1 MAKQTRNTTAM
12 PNVGNVYQG
21 YISNSGAQAVLAGAQ
36 MMDTRQQD
44 AARKQ
49 AADATMG
56 QFIESM
62 PTNVDLDKVPVS
74 MRDTTNKYLVG
85 LKDEFFENA
94 KIASREGASSPLYAE
109 AVSNMNRITMAFK
122 NLNQDFEKLK
132 EMKYNYI
139 NDYDKGFVS
148 EGSRPEAVEFMTNL
162 TTDQVPLGISE
173 SGRLTFGEGATLDDA
188 PKYATKDF
196 ETAKSLIDLNSTLY
210 NAGQPMDKGKEG
222 VVRMQ
227 IRNALSKGGR
237 DAVLSMA
244 TDDYIMPGGLGIQ
257 DQDLL
262 YNPER
267 TKELSQFVEDQYV
280 AMLSQTANDG
290 YKALIAKENRN
301 DNRAIARSLSLAQKK
316 KEAGLTG
323 TSADGIEG
331 TYETPGM
338 TKGEVQKL
346 RQAGRYVSQAQDE
359 LQNILSLDVEPMG
372 TQVNTLVG
380 TKYKG
385 KEVTSARKIQRIQG
399 GKTKDFLEIEYLVKT
414 GTETSRNGSEV
425 VRHTDVVN
433 IDLTD
438 PREQRMLRDQIIRY
452 QFGSDDVSDKAILMS
467 GDLSDRQSTL
477 PTFEELITN
486 SQFRP

>member
-1 MAKQTRNTTAM
+1 M
-12 PNVGNVYQG
+12 PNVGSVYQG

-49 AADATMG
+49 ASDATMG

-62 PTNVDLDKVPVS
+62 PTNVDLDKVPAN
-74 MRDTTNKYLVG
+74 MRDQTNKYLVG

-122 NLNQDFEKLK
+122 NLDQDFEKLK
-132 EMKYNYI
+132 EMKYSYI

-196 ETAKSLIDLNSTLY
+196 ETAKSLINLNSTLY
-210 NAGQPMDKGKEG
+210 SAGQPMDKGKEG

-267 TKELSQFVEDQYV
+267 TKELSQFVENQYV

-290 YKALIAKENRN
+290 YKALIAKENRA
-301 DNRAIARSLSLAQKK
+301 DSRSISRSISLAEKK
-316 KEAGLTG
+316 KAAGLT
-323 TSADGIEG
+323 SASD
-331 TYETPGM
+331 M
-338 TKGEVQKL
+338 TTAEL
-346 RQAGRYVSQAQDE
+346 RQVDAKDRSDLGREYMGKVMDGDTKPLIGAKYVNETVLNATYIGGGNGASAVDA
-359 LQNILSLDVEPMG
+359 LS
-372 TQVNTLVG
+372 
-380 TKYKG
+380 
-385 KEVTSARKIQRIQG
+385 KIGYSKSDIN
-399 GKTKDFLEIEYLVKT
+399 DFLESEYSPGDMLIITDKDYY
-414 GTETSRNGSEV
+414 V
-425 VRHTDVVN
+425 VDPYNESTQK
-433 IDLTD
+433 DLTSA
-438 PREQRMLRDQIIRY
+438 II
-452 QFGSDDVSDKAILMS
+452 QSKFGNDATTDAAIMNVEKNKPVLPVINV
-467 GDLSDRQSTL
+467 GPQSTPGSL
-477 PTFEELITN
+477 GPV
-486 SQFRP
+486 Q

>member
-1 MAKQTRNTTAM
+1 
-12 PNVGNVYQG
+12 
-21 YISNSGAQAVLAGAQ
+21 

-49 AADATMG
+49 ASDATMG

-62 PTNVDLDKVPVS
+62 PTNVDLDKVPAN
-74 MRDTTNKYLVG
+74 MRDQTNKYLVG

-122 NLNQDFEKLK
+122 NLDQDFEKLK
-132 EMKYNYI
+132 EMKYSYI

-196 ETAKSLIDLNSTLY
+196 ETAKSLINLNSTLY
-210 NAGQPMDKGKEG
+210 SAGQPMDKGKEG

-267 TKELSQFVEDQYV
+267 TKELSQFVENQYV

-290 YKALIAKENRN
+290 YKALIAKENRA
-301 DNRAIARSLSLAQKK
+301 DSRSISRSISLAEKK
-316 KEAGLTG
+316 KAAGLT
-323 TSADGIEG
+323 SASD
-331 TYETPGM
+331 M
-338 TKGEVQKL
+338 TTAEL
-346 RQAGRYVSQAQDE
+346 RQVDAKDRSDLGREYMGKVMDGDTKPLIGAKYVNETVLNATYIGGGNGASAVDA
-359 LQNILSLDVEPMG
+359 LS
-372 TQVNTLVG
+372 
-380 TKYKG
+380 
-385 KEVTSARKIQRIQG
+385 KIGYSKSDIN
-399 GKTKDFLEIEYLVKT
+399 DFLESEYSPGDMLIITDKDYY
-414 GTETSRNGSEV
+414 V
-425 VRHTDVVN
+425 VDPYNESTQK
-433 IDLTD
+433 DLTSA
-438 PREQRMLRDQIIRY
+438 II
-452 QFGSDDVSDKAILMS
+452 QSKFGNDATTDAAIMNVEKNKPVLPVINV
-467 GDLSDRQSTL
+467 GPQSTPGSL
-477 PTFEELITN
+477 GPV
-486 SQFRP
+486 Q

>member
-1 MAKQTRNTTAM
+1 MAKQRTYNTSPDA
-12 PNVGNVYQG
+12 NLISGARFASKG
-21 YISNSGAQAVLAGAQ
+21 YVSSSGSEAVLSGAQVT
-36 MMDTRQQD
+36 DSYQQQV

-49 AADATMG
+49 ASDATMG

-290 YKALIAKENRN
+290 YKALMAKENRA
-301 DNRAIARSLSLAQKK
+301 DNRAIARSLSLAKK
-316 KEAGLTG
+316 KQAAGLT
-323 TSADGIEG
+323 TEPELTAAQRRAID
-331 TYETPGM
+331 
-338 TKGEVQKL
+338 
-346 RQAGRYVSQAQDE
+346 AQDRV
-359 LQNILSLDVEPMG
+359 QVGAKHMSDVMKGNVASLNG
-372 TQVNTLVG
+372 IT
-380 TKYKG
+380 Y
-385 KEVTSARKIQRIQG
+385 
-399 GKTKDFLEIEYLVKT
+399 
-414 GTETSRNGSEV
+414 NGSKVIGASWVGANGSGAAEAL
-425 VRHTDVVN
+425 RKAGFGKSDINNLEADPDNIILITDDDYFVVN
-433 IDLTD
+433 PFDETINKTLNEAIITSKFGNDATTDDAINTIENSKPVLPSINVGPNQEEQSAPIPYLTG
-438 PREQRMLRDQIIRY
+438 I
-452 QFGSDDVSDKAILMS
+452 
-467 GDLSDRQSTL
+467 
-477 PTFEELITN
+477 
-486 SQFRP
+486 

>member
-1 MAKQTRNTTAM
+1 MAKQINNTTAM

-21 YISNSGAQAVLAGAQ
+21 YISDSGAKGVLAGAQ

-49 AADATMG
+49 ASDATMG

-122 NLNQDFEKLK
+122 NLDQDFEKLK

-162 TTDQVPLGISE
+162 TTDQLPLGISE
-173 SGRLTFGEGATLDDA
+173 SGRLMFGEGATLDDA

-280 AMLSQTANDG
+280 AMLGQTANDG

-301 DNRAIARSLSLAQKK
+301 DNRAIARSLSLAEKK
-316 KEAGLTG
+316 KAAGLTD

-385 KEVTSARKIQRIQG
+385 KEVTNARKIQRIQG

-414 GTETSRNGSEV
+414 GTEQGKGGSEV

>member
-1 MAKQTRNTTAM
+1 M
-12 PNVGNVYQG
+12 PNVGSVYQG

-49 AADATMG
+49 ASDATMG

-62 PTNVDLDKVPVS
+62 PTNVDLDKIPTN
-74 MRDTTNKYLVG
+74 MRDQTNKYLIG

-122 NLNQDFEKLK
+122 NLDQDFEKLK
-132 EMKYNYI
+132 EMKYSYI

-196 ETAKSLIDLNSTLY
+196 ETAKSLINLNSTLY
-210 NAGQPMDKGKEG
+210 SAGQPMDKGKEG

-267 TKELSQFVEDQYV
+267 TKELSQFVENQYV

-290 YKALIAKENRN
+290 YKALIAKENRA
-301 DNRAIARSLSLAQKK
+301 DSRSISRSISLAEKK
-316 KEAGLTG
+316 KAAGLT
-323 TSADGIEG
+323 SASD
-331 TYETPGM
+331 M
-338 TKGEVQKL
+338 TTAEL
-346 RQAGRYVSQAQDE
+346 RQVDAKDRSDLGREYMGKVMDGDTKPLIGAKYVNETVLNATYIGGGNGASAVDA
-359 LQNILSLDVEPMG
+359 LS
-372 TQVNTLVG
+372 
-380 TKYKG
+380 
-385 KEVTSARKIQRIQG
+385 KIGYSKSDIN
-399 GKTKDFLEIEYLVKT
+399 DFLESEYSPGDMLIITDKDYY
-414 GTETSRNGSEV
+414 V
-425 VRHTDVVN
+425 VDPYNESTQK
-433 IDLTD
+433 DLTSA
-438 PREQRMLRDQIIRY
+438 II
-452 QFGSDDVSDKAILMS
+452 QSKFGNDATTDAAIMNVEKNKPVLPVINV
-467 GDLSDRQSTL
+467 GPQSTPGSL
-477 PTFEELITN
+477 GPV
-486 SQFRP
+486 Q